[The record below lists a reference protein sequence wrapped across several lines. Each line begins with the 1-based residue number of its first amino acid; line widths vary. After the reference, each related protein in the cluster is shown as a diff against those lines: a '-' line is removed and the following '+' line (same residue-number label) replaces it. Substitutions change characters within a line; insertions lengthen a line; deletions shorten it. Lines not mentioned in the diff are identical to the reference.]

1 MKTNVIAAALFLG
14 VAIGSVSAQSGGAN
28 GVPQAVKTAF
38 AGKYATAKGVKWD
51 KEGGAWEASFELNG
65 EKKSAV
71 FTPGGKQTELEM
83 EIPVDKLP
91 EAVRSYM
98 KEHKKTIVEAAE
110 ITDPSGKKYY
120 EAEAGGKD
128 YLFTAEGKPVQKI
141 GQ

>member
-14 VAIGSVSAQSGGAN
+14 VAIGPVSAQSVSGN
-28 GVPQAVKTAF
+28 GVPESVKNAF

-71 FTPGGKQTELEM
+71 FTSSGKQTEMEM
-83 EIPVDKLP
+83 EIPVAKLP
-91 EAVRSYM
+91 EAVRRYM
-98 KEHKKTIVEAAE
+98 REHKKSVVEAAE